1 MNTHDF
7 EQFAASANLPMSQA
21 KLPPP
26 AGSFMG
32 DAQPPPPVP
41 QMPVA
46 YVPSAFTTI
55 TQSSAELM
63 KVIAPTKTLFLR
75 GTDLVT
81 IEKDSDGRH
90 SLHTMLPQEFRSFAE
105 GHVAFYCKHWDAK
118 KEAFVAKPC
127 ILSNDAAGAVMA
139 CRSARQQLP
148 TVSCIV
154 NCPRLRKDG
163 SVTSSGYDS
172 AAEIF
177 VAGELTITEPNSVEE
192 AAASLLNLFR
202 DYSFAQESD
211 RSRAIAALLSLML
224 RLGPWHGEKIAFP
237 IILVEADQSQTG
249 KGFYAKIIA
258 AVYGEMPSLV
268 AVSRG
273 GVGSFDEA
281 LSKTLL
287 RGRPFV
293 QLDNLRGRIDSQALE
308 AFSTSAGPIHVR
320 ALRRDG
326 EVDSRHFVIFATSN
340 GMESTDDLANRLLVV
355 RLKKQPSGYQWH
367 QWPDG
372 SILKHIEA
380 HRGFYLGCVCK
391 IFRAWMAAGSPQTCC
406 RHDMREFAGTMDWIV
421 QNLFKLPSL
430 AQDHADIQIRVAK
443 PGLGFL
449 REVALSLD
457 TPECRMTVA
466 DMVDLAVE
474 EDFAIPGIEEH
485 PTDDEARGKAM
496 LHLGKLIGACFRE
509 GSSIVVDGVTIERQM
524 HSEKRQ
530 DGNGSFTRKIYI
542 FRNPSRRGLQGDSAR
557 WAVENLQ
564 SSTTVPSRPQSTQPT
579 TNYGATYSHVTDLET
594 TTTGQSIRTNN
605 NSSTVMNVHGC
616 CTTVTSS
623 GGQSLQTENYEKQN
637 KKPR

>member
-1 MNTHDF
+1 MNTQDF
-7 EQFAASANLPMSQA
+7 EKFAASADLPVAQP

-26 AGSFMG
+26 TGDFMG
-32 DAQPPPPVP
+32 DTQPPPPEP
-41 QMPVA
+41 LLPIA
-46 YVPSAFTTI
+46 YVPSPHTTI
-55 TQSSAELM
+55 TQSSMELM
-63 KVIAPTKTLFLR
+63 KVIAPTQTLFVR
-75 GTDLVT
+75 GADIVT
-81 IEKDSDGRH
+81 IQKDNDGRY
-90 SLHTMLPQEFRSFAE
+90 SLHTILPQEFRSFAE
-105 GHVAFYCKHWDAK
+105 GHVAFYCKHWDTK
-118 KEAFVAKPC
+118 KETFVAKPC

-139 CRSARQQLP
+139 CRTARQQLP

-154 NCPRLRKDG
+154 NCPRLQKDG

-177 VAGELTITEPNSVEE
+177 VTGDLTITEPDSVEE
-192 AAASLLNLFR
+192 AASSLLNLFR
-202 DYSFAQESD
+202 DYSFAQQSD

-224 RLGPWHGEKIAFP
+224 RIGPWHGEKIAFP
-237 IILVEADQSQTG
+237 IILIEADQSQTG
-249 KGFYAKIIA
+249 KGFCAKIIA

-287 RGRPFV
+287 RGRPLV

-326 EVDSRHFVIFATSN
+326 EVDSRNFVIFATSN

-355 RLKKQPSGYQWH
+355 RLKKQPSGYQWY
-367 QWPDG
+367 QWPEG

-391 IFRAWMAAGSPQTCC
+391 ILRTWMAAGSPQITCG
-406 RHDMREFAGTMDWIV
+406 HDMREFAGAMNWIV
-421 QNLFKLPSL
+421 QSIFQFPPLVE
-430 AQDHADIQIRVAK
+430 DHAEIQTRVAK

-530 DGNGSFTRKIYI
+530 DGNGSFTRKFYI

-557 WAVENLQ
+557 WSAGKSQ

-579 TNYGATYSHVTDLET
+579 SNYGVTYSNVANLKPTIT
-594 TTTGQSIRTNN
+594 AQAPQI
-605 NSSTVMNVHGC
+605 NSNLPTVMNVDGC
-616 CTTVTSS
+616 CTTVSPS
-623 GGQSLQTENYEKQN
+623 GEQSLQPETL
-637 KKPR
+637 